1 MAVRG
6 TKVKRP
12 GKTDLVREIADQLE
26 IDVPSAARGTS
37 VDEQFLEAVHVALTG
52 DPARGGNANRNVEIV
67 LSSLGL
73 TYDPYWDTNEATEGH
88 AGDSVTIRAY
98 SRILARIKGQPRC
111 FILNTTDA
119 PAGTRWEDTAD
130 KGRLYR
136 YDGTVT
142 GRRPFNEAGPG
153 SRVVYYSTSKSSNHP
168 MHFVS
173 CAEVAHILPGW
184 TLPEDGSWVATLV
197 GYQDFPRP
205 VPRDQVTISK
215 HNNQHAISEIS
226 WDTYKRILF
235 AGDVSSD
242 ELIATP
248 AGFESDP
255 GADLVAQR
263 IAQNHYVTW
272 DSVTK
277 IEIPA
282 MVKLAHM
289 SKSNLIT
296 PNYTI
301 GDDDSLVQI
310 GTQVGPGHTRRTA
323 SDRTRDRAAEV
334 RAISIATLALSN
346 NGWTLL
352 RDQQTHGTGYDLLF
366 GNGDQRLKLEVK
378 GIIGSRLQFN
388 LTPKELWIAENDPE
402 FLLMAVTQVLSP
414 VFKIHT
420 MRADRLLKARRSA
433 TGYRISLT

>member
-1 MAVRG
+1 VRG

-12 GKTDLVREIADQLE
+12 GKTDLVREIADLLE
-26 IDVPSAARGTS
+26 IDSPSAARGAS
-37 VDEQFLEAVHVALTG
+37 VDEQFLDAVHIALTG
-52 DPARGGNANRNVEIV
+52 DPARGANANRNVEIV

-73 TYDPYWDTNEATEGH
+73 TYDPYWDTNEATEGPV
-88 AGDSVTIRAY
+88 GDSVTIRAY

-119 PAGTRWEDTAD
+119 PVGTRWEDTSD

-153 SRVVYYSTSKSSNHP
+153 SRVIYYSTSKSSNRP

-184 TLPEDGSWVATLV
+184 TLPRDGSWVATLE
-197 GYQDFPRP
+197 GYQEFPRP
-205 VPRDQVTISK
+205 VPREQVTIAK

-235 AGDVSSD
+235 AGGLNSD
-242 ELIATP
+242 EPVATP
-248 AGFESDP
+248 AGLESDP

-263 IAQNHYVTW
+263 IAQDLDVTW
-272 DSVTK
+272 DVGTT

-282 MVKLAHM
+282 TVNLAHLPE
-289 SKSNLIT
+289 SNLTT

-301 GDDDSLVQI
+301 DDDDTLVQ
-310 GTQVGPGHTRRTA
+310 VGSEIELGHTRRTE
-323 SDRTRDRAAEV
+323 SDRARDRAAEI
-334 RAISIATLALSN
+334 RAISIATLALSS

-352 RDQQTHGTGYDLLF
+352 RDHQTHGTGYDLLF

-378 GIIGSRLQFN
+378 GIIGKRLRFN

-414 VFKIHT
+414 AFKIHT
-420 MRADRLLKARRSA
+420 MRADRLLKGRRSA
-433 TGYRISLT
+433 TGYRISLN